1 MITRWV
7 HEPSGLDAYLCIDD
21 PDAPHVAGG
30 IRTWTYSSAQ
40 DAITD
45 ARDLARAMTI
55 KCALAGV
62 DAGGAKT
69 VVRADLLHDRPGAFH
84 ELGQAIEQLDGR
96 YLAAGDLGTTSSD
109 LAQVQRATRFVRT
122 DESFLAECVARS
134 VLVSLDAMQR
144 VRGTPIDSWCVGV
157 RGCGAIGSAVAH
169 ALQARGAQLVL
180 EDLDDARASALA
192 EQLNA
197 RAVPCGAL
205 NAQSLD
211 VLCPCGPSRDL
222 DALTI
227 KQLSAWGI
235 CGAAN
240 NILVDDAAAN
250 AVVERSIDYVPDVIA
265 SSGAVLQGVAETL
278 MGLSN
283 TDPLFEQLSETA
295 YEVLTRSRSEKRP
308 GDTIAIEIAGRK
320 KKRRP

>member
-1 MITRWV
+1 MIQHWV
-7 HEPSGLDAYLCIDD
+7 HPPSGLDAYLCIDD

-45 ARDLARAMTI
+45 AGDLARAMTI

-69 VVRADLLHDRPGAFH
+69 VVRADVLRDRSAAFY
-84 ELGQAIEQLDGR
+84 ELGQAIERLNGR
-96 YLAAGDLGTTSSD
+96 YLAAGDLGTTSAD
-109 LAQVQRATRFVRT
+109 LAQVQRATGFVRT
-122 DESFLAECVARS
+122 DESFLAGCVARS

-144 VRGTPIDSWCVGV
+144 VRGTSVDSWCVGI
-157 RGCGAIGSAVAH
+157 RGCGAIGYAVAQ
-169 ALQARGAQLVL
+169 ALNARGAQLVL
-180 EDLDDARASALA
+180 EDLDDGRASDLA
-192 EQLNA
+192 DQLDA
-197 RAVPCGAL
+197 RVVPCGAL
-205 NAQSLD
+205 NAESLD

-222 DALTI
+222 DAATI
-227 KQLSAWGI
+227 HELNAWGI

-250 AVVERSIDYVPDVIA
+250 AVVARGIDYVPDVIA

-278 MGLSN
+278 MGMSN
-283 TDPLFEQLSETA
+283 TDVLFEQLSDTA
-295 YEVLTRSRSEKRP
+295 FEVLTRSRSEKRS
-308 GDTIAIEIAGRK
+308 GDAIAIEIAGRK